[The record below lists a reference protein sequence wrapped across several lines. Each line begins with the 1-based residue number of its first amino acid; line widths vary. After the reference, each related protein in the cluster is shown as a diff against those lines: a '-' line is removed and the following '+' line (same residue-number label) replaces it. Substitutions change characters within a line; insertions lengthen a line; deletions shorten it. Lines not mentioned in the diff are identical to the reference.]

1 MDGKRA
7 PRASRLVTLV
17 AAVGLPV
24 ALGGSLMAGVGP
36 AAAQT
41 SAAVASSTTSAAVA
55 SSTTSAAAASSTTSA
70 AAASSAATTTTAICD
85 DASHPAL
92 AARVSKGILAAMAGR
107 SSVVGLA
114 VDDRV
119 SGLTCK
125 YHPHWHFDSASVVK
139 VTILSALLRKLQQEH
154 RGLTAA
160 QKDLA
165 TEMITVSDN
174 DAASA
179 LWAETGRPSLRH
191 FLDLAKMNETV
202 LGPGGYWGLT
212 LITAHD
218 ELSLLKLLTSK
229 NSVLTTANRDYV
241 LGLMARVVSYERWGV
256 PAGAPTD
263 VTVHVKNGWLP
274 LATHG
279 WRINSIGSFSG
290 HGKNYMIV
298 VLTDDNPTMDYGV
311 DTVQDIAEVIN
322 HALNPGAA
330 SVIPAATP
338 NRSWGVPDEK
348 IPASLGRH

>member
-1 MDGKRA
+1 MDGERT
-7 PRASRLVTLV
+7 PGASRLVRLAT
-17 AAVGLPV
+17 AVGLPV
-24 ALGGSLMAGVGP
+24 ALGAALVGSIAP
-36 AAAQT
+36 AAAQ
-41 SAAVASSTTSAAVA
+41 ASRAGVG
-55 SSTTSAAAASSTTSA
+55 SAAAA
-70 AAASSAATTTTAICD
+70 TTAICE

-119 SGLTCK
+119 SGLSCK

-139 VTILSALLRKLQQEH
+139 VTILSALLRKLQQEG
-154 RGLTAA
+154 RTLTAA
-160 QKDLA
+160 QKELA
-165 TEMITVSDN
+165 TEMITISDN
-174 DAASA
+174 DAAST
-179 LWAETGRPSLRH
+179 LWAETGRPSLQN
-191 FLDLAKMNETV
+191 FLDLAQMNETV

-218 ELSLLKLLTSK
+218 ELTLLKLLTSK

-311 DTVQDIAEVIN
+311 DSVQDIAEVIN
-322 HALNPGAA
+322 HALNPGATSA
-330 SVIPAATP
+330 IPAATP
-338 NRSWGVPDEK
+338 NRSWGIPDEK

>member
-1 MDGKRA
+1 MDGERT
-7 PRASRLVTLV
+7 PGASRLVRLAT
-17 AAVGLPV
+17 AVGLPV
-24 ALGGSLMAGVGP
+24 ALGAALVGSLAP
-36 AAAQT
+36 APAQASRAAA
-41 SAAVASSTTSAAVA
+41 
-55 SSTTSAAAASSTTSA
+55 TSAAAA
-70 AAASSAATTTTAICD
+70 TTAICE

-92 AARVSKGILAAMAGR
+92 AARVSKGVLAAMAGR
-107 SSVVGLA
+107 SSVVGIA

-139 VTILSALLRKLQQEH
+139 VTILSALLRKLQQEG

-160 QKDLA
+160 QKELA
-165 TEMITVSDN
+165 TEMITISDN
-174 DAASA
+174 DAAST
-179 LWAETGRPSLRH
+179 LWAETGRPSLQH
-191 FLDLAKMNETV
+191 FLDLAKMSETV

-218 ELSLLKLLTSK
+218 ELTLLKLLTSK

-256 PAGAPTD
+256 PAGAPAD

-290 HGKNYMIV
+290 HGANYMIV
-298 VLTDDNPTMDYGV
+298 VLSDDNPTMAYGV

-338 NRSWGVPDEK
+338 NPSWGIPDEK
-348 IPASLGRH
+348 IPATLGRR

>member
-1 MDGKRA
+1 MGICRISPTA
-7 PRASRLVTLV
+7 GV
-17 AAVGLPV
+17 AALGLT
-24 ALGGSLMAGVGP
+24 AMLLTAGAPATANAG
-36 AAAQT
+36 AAAV
-41 SAAVASSTTSAAVA
+41 SAV
-55 SSTTSAAAASSTTSA
+55 
-70 AAASSAATTTTAICD
+70 AATTASTAVCQ
-85 DASHPAL
+85 SVKHPVI
-92 AARVSKGILAAMAGR
+92 AARMSRRILAALRGR
-107 SSVVGLA
+107 SSAVGLA

-119 SGLTCK
+119 NGITCK
-125 YHPHWHFDSASVVK
+125 LHPHWHFDSASVVK
-139 VTILSALLRKLQQEH
+139 VTILSALLRKLRQEH

-160 QKDLA
+160 QKELA
-165 TEMITVSDN
+165 TEMITISDN
-174 DAASA
+174 DAAST
-179 LWAETGRPSLRH
+179 LWAETGRPSLQH

-218 ELSLLKLLTSK
+218 ELTLLKLLTSK
-229 NSVLTTANRDYV
+229 NSVLSTANRDYV

-256 PAGAPTD
+256 PAGAPAD

-311 DTVQDIAEVIN
+311 DSVQDIAEVVN
-322 HALNPGAA
+322 HALNPGATF
-330 SVIPAATP
+330 VIPAATP

-348 IPASLGRH
+348 IPAGLGRH

>member
-1 MDGKRA
+1 MAVSLVVQRRMDGVAMDGRRTSRRA
-7 PRASRLVTLV
+7 GLV
-17 AAVGLPV
+17 ALGLPV
-24 ALGGSLMAGVGP
+24 VLGAALVAGVAP
-36 AAAQT
+36 AAAQA
-41 SAAVASSTTSAAVA
+41 SRASASST
-55 SSTTSAAAASSTTSA
+55 SSS
-70 AAASSAATTTTAICD
+70 ASSAATSAICTS
-85 DASHPAL
+85 AKHPAL

-107 SSVVGLA
+107 SSVVGVA
-114 VDDRV
+114 VADRV
-119 SGLTCK
+119 TGLTCK

-160 QKDLA
+160 QKELA
-165 TEMITVSDN
+165 TEMIEVSDN
-174 DAASA
+174 DAAST
-179 LWAETGRPSLRH
+179 LWAETGRPSLQH
-191 FLDLAKMNETV
+191 FLDLAGMKETD

-218 ELSLLKLLTSK
+218 ELTLLRLLTRT
-229 NSVLTTANRDYV
+229 NTVLTTANRDYV

-290 HGKNYMIV
+290 AGKNYMIV
-298 VLTDDNPTMDYGV
+298 VLSDDNPTMAYGV

-322 HALNPGAA
+322 HQLNPGTA
-330 SVIPAATP
+330 SVIPAAAP
-338 NRSWGVPDEK
+338 NRSWGIPDEK
-348 IPASLGRH
+348 IPAALGRH

>member
-1 MDGKRA
+1 MDTRLM
-7 PRASRLVTLV
+7 PRAGRL
-17 AAVGLPV
+17 GM
-24 ALGGSLMAGVGP
+24 ALGLVIALCASLTGLTRSH
-36 AAAQT
+36 AATTAAT
-41 SAAVASSTTSAAVA
+41 SAAPPVCAS
-55 SSTTSAAAASSTTSA
+55 
-70 AAASSAATTTTAICD
+70 
-85 DASHPAL
+85 ASHPAL
-92 AARVSKGILAAMAGR
+92 AARLSKRILAALAGR
-107 SSVVGLA
+107 SSVAGLT

-119 SGLTCK
+119 TKLTCT
-125 YHPHWHFDSASVVK
+125 YHPYWHFDSASVVK

-154 RGLTAA
+154 RSLTAG
-160 QKDLA
+160 QRELA
-165 TEMITVSDN
+165 TQMITVSDN

-179 LWAETGRPSLRH
+179 LWAQTGRPSLQH
-191 FLDLAKMNETV
+191 FLDLAGMNETE

-218 ELSLLKLLTSK
+218 ELTLLKLLTSK
-229 NSVLTTANRDYV
+229 NSVLTTASRDYV

-274 LATHG
+274 LPSHG

-298 VLTDDNPTMDYGV
+298 VLTDDNPTMAYGV
-311 DTVQDIAEVIN
+311 AAVQDVAEVIN

-338 NRSWGVPDEK
+338 NRSWGIPDER
-348 IPASLGRH
+348 IPALPGRR

>member
-1 MDGKRA
+1 MDGERTQG
-7 PRASRLVTLV
+7 ASRLVRLAT
-17 AAVGLPV
+17 AVGLPV
-24 ALGGSLMAGVGP
+24 ALGAALVASVAP
-36 AAAQT
+36 AAAQA
-41 SAAVASSTTSAAVA
+41 SRAAR
-55 SSTTSAAAASSTTSA
+55 
-70 AAASSAATTTTAICD
+70 SSAATVGSAATATTAVCE

-107 SSVVGLA
+107 SSVVGVA

-160 QKDLA
+160 QKELA
-165 TEMITVSDN
+165 TEMITISDN
-174 DAASA
+174 DAAST
-179 LWAETGRPSLRH
+179 LWAETGRPSLQH

-218 ELSLLKLLTSK
+218 ELTLLKLLTSK
-229 NSVLTTANRDYV
+229 NSVLTTANRNYV

-256 PAGAPTD
+256 PAGAPAD

-298 VLTDDNPTMDYGV
+298 VLSDDNPTMAYGV

-322 HALNPGAA
+322 HALNPGAT

-338 NRSWGVPDEK
+338 NPLWGIPDER
-348 IPASLGRH
+348 IPAAMGRH

>member
-1 MDGKRA
+1 MVQRMDGVAMGSRRI
-7 PRASRLVTLV
+7 PRRTGLVM
-17 AAVGLPV
+17 AFGLAV
-24 ALGGSLMAGVGP
+24 ALGAAVLAGLAP
-36 AAAQT
+36 AAAQ
-41 SAAVASSTTSAAVA
+41 ASR
-55 SSTTSAAAASSTTSA
+55 AASSP
-70 AAASSAATTTTAICD
+70 AATASAVCTS
-85 DASHPAL
+85 ASHPAL

-119 SGLTCK
+119 TGVTCK

-154 RGLTAA
+154 RSLTAA
-160 QKDLA
+160 QRELA

-174 DAASA
+174 DAAST
-179 LWAETGRPSLRH
+179 LWAETGRPSLQH
-191 FLDLAKMNETV
+191 FLDLAGMKETD

-212 LITAHD
+212 EITAHD
-218 ELSLLKLLTSK
+218 ELTLLKLLTSK

-298 VLTDDNPTMDYGV
+298 VLSDDNPTMAYGV

-322 HALNPGAA
+322 HALNPGAT

-338 NRSWGVPDEK
+338 NRSWGIPDEQ
-348 IPASLGRH
+348 IPAVHGRR

>member
-1 MDGKRA
+1 MVQRRMDGVAMGSRRMSRRA
-7 PRASRLVTLV
+7 GLVM
-17 AAVGLPV
+17 AFGLPV
-24 ALGGSLMAGVGP
+24 ALGAAVLAGVAP
-36 AAAQT
+36 AAAQASRAASRGAA
-41 SAAVASSTTSAAVA
+41 SAAA
-55 SSTTSAAAASSTTSA
+55 TSAAATAS
-70 AAASSAATTTTAICD
+70 AICTS
-85 DASHPAL
+85 ASHPAL
-92 AARVSKGILAAMAGR
+92 AARVSKRILAAMAGR
-107 SSVVGLA
+107 SSVVGLT

-119 SGLTCK
+119 TGLTCK

-160 QKDLA
+160 QKELA
-165 TEMITVSDN
+165 TEMITISDN
-174 DAASA
+174 DAAST
-179 LWAETGRPSLRH
+179 LWAETGMASLQH
-191 FLDLAKMNETV
+191 FLDLAGMNETV
-202 LGPGGYWGLT
+202 LGQDGYWGLT

-218 ELSLLKLLTSK
+218 ELTLLKLLTSK

-311 DTVQDIAEVIN
+311 DSVQDIAEVIN

-338 NRSWGVPDEK
+338 NRSWGIPDEQ
-348 IPASLGRH
+348 IPALHGGR